1 MNSLRIT
8 KHGTGILLRYGN
20 TKLAFDTGASGFLTL
35 LSHSHADHIGQ
46 LHKAN
51 AVIATKGT
59 LDTLEARGKNL
70 SCKPTIIKN
79 GDTLGKIG
87 YYVTALNAGH
97 VLGSSMFRVEFDDG
111 LSVLY
116 TGDFNTV
123 DSIVHQ
129 AAIAVETD
137 VLITEAT
144 YGTPQWIFPERR
156 GVHRDIVGKAKEIIE
171 AGKIPVFRAYSLGKA
186 QEAIALLY
194 HSGIS
199 TVSGNKAVDTVSS
212 VYNDHGRDFEFV
224 PSDSLANPKE
234 LPEAFAIVS
243 SSPKHARAAF
253 IRGCKRKDENAKPPE
268 TKEYNLSGWTLLEYK
283 NRGFPLSAH
292 SDFPH
297 LLAFAKAV
305 NPRVVYCFTGNAR
318 ILSRH
323 LDKGGINAVPLE

>member
-1 MNSLRIT
+1 MNSLKIT
-8 KHGTGILLRYGN
+8 KHGTGILLKYGN
-20 TKLAFDTGASGFLTL
+20 TKLAFDTGATGFLTL

-51 AVIATKGT
+51 QVIATKGT
-59 LDTLEARGKNL
+59 VDTLEARGKSL
-70 SCKPTIIKN
+70 SCSSTIIRN

-87 YYVTALNAGH
+87 YYITALNAGH

-123 DSIVHQ
+123 DSIVHRAA
-129 AAIAVETD
+129 AAIETD

-144 YGTPQWIFPERR
+144 YGTPQWVFPERR

-171 AGKIPVFRAYSLGKA
+171 SGKIPIFRAYSLGKA
-186 QEAIALLY
+186 QEAIALLH
-194 HSGIS
+194 HSGIA
-199 TVSGNKAVDTVSS
+199 TVSGNKAVDAVSS
-212 VYNDHGRDFEFV
+212 VYNDHGCDFDFIPSEF
-224 PSDSLANPKE
+224 LATPKK
-234 LPEAFAIVS
+234 LPDEVAIVS
-243 SSPKHARAAF
+243 SSPKHSRASL
-253 IRGCKRKDENAKPPE
+253 IRGCKREYENAKPRE

-297 LLAFAKAV
+297 LLAFAEAA